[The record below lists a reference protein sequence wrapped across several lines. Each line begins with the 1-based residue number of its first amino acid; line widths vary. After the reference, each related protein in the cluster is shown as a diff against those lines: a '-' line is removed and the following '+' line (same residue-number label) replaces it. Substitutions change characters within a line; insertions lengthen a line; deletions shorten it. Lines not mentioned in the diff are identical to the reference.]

1 MKEYRD
7 HYFLKAKQENYPA
20 RSVYKLKEIDGRFK
34 IFRKGMK
41 VLDLGAAPG
50 SWSLGAAERVGAQGK
65 VLACDIQSTVTVF
78 PPNVEFHQE
87 DVFRRSETFER
98 QLAETGPFHVVM
110 SDMAPQTTGT
120 KFTDQARAGCPLAQQ
135 PVQFRASLQPQPYKQ
150 HFTAGPDIGSRA
162 IQSGSEPVFQFIQ
175 RSSAAQIHIQRL
187 PDRRAEG
194 TEGRAHRIPA
204 IGPGFRRHQQAPLF
218 AGLVDVQ
225 PLRTAG
231 VGRQRFPA
239 DLAAVVDV
247 PERPVIHAGRLQIL
261 LRERRVPGHSIG
273 IAGRGVQQPHVKAA
287 RLRAPEERGEVPGFP
302 A

>member
-1 MKEYRD
+1 MRE
-7 HYFLKAKQENYPA
+7 Q
-20 RSVYKLKEIDGRFK
+20 RSQRAFPQSLQSRSRACRF
-34 IFRKGMK
+34 GQ
-41 VLDLGAAPG
+41 
-50 SWSLGAAERVGAQGK
+50 AEHLPEQI
-65 VLACDIQSTVTVF
+65 LALQQS
-78 PPNVEFHQE
+78 PPLH
-87 DVFRRSETFER
+87 
-98 QLAETGPFHVVM
+98 TGPGGDVVIL
-110 SDMAPQTTGT
+110 DPDPRYAVAALTQPIRQ
-120 KFTDQARAGCPLAQQ
+120 FRAGCPLAQQ

-150 HFTAGPDIGSRA
+150 HFTAGPDLGSRA

>member
-87 DVFRRSETFER
+87 DVFRRSEAFER

-120 KFTDQARAGCPLAQQ
+120 KFTDQARSLELCLEALA
-135 PVQFRASLQPQPYKQ
+135 VAEKYLVKGGSFVVKI
-150 HFTAGPDIGSRA
+150 FMGPDVG
-162 IQSGSEPVFQFIQ
+162 
-175 RSSAAQIHIQRL
+175 AAQRYAPPVRPRDLVQTSEFPRGKQINVF
-187 PDRRAEG
+187 RRA
-194 TEGRAHRIPA
+194 
-204 IGPGFRRHQQAPLF
+204 
-218 AGLVDVQ
+218 GLQ
-225 PLRTAG
+225 G
-231 VGRQRFPA
+231 
-239 DLAAVVDV
+239 
-247 PERPVIHAGRLQIL
+247 
-261 LRERRVPGHSIG
+261 
-273 IAGRGVQQPHVKAA
+273 
-287 RLRAPEERGEVPGFP
+287 ERGGRRPGLTVHAVPAMTLFLV
-302 A
+302 

>member
-87 DVFRRSETFER
+87 DVFRRSEAFER

-120 KFTDQARAGCPLAQQ
+120 KFTDQARSLELCLEALA
-135 PVQFRASLQPQPYKQ
+135 VAEKYLVKGGSFVVKISLATLRKIKEEGVTF
-150 HFTAGPDIGSRA
+150 HSHVDGRKIFMGPDVGELLKGMRPRFARVTSFKPQSSRVE
-162 IQSGSEPVFQFIQ
+162 SKETFFVG
-175 RSSAAQIHIQRL
+175 L
-187 PDRRAEG
+187 
-194 TEGRAHRIPA
+194 
-204 IGPGFRRHQQAPLF
+204 GFK
-218 AGLVDVQ
+218 GKE
-225 PLRTAG
+225 
-231 VGRQRFPA
+231 A
-239 DLAAVVDV
+239 D
-247 PERPVIHAGRLQIL
+247 G
-261 LRERRVPGHSIG
+261 
-273 IAGRGVQQPHVKAA
+273 A
-287 RLRAPEERGEVPGFP
+287 RD
-302 A
+302 

>member
-87 DVFRRSETFER
+87 DVFRRSEAFER

-120 KFTDQARAGCPLAQQ
+120 KFTDQARSLELCLEALA
-135 PVQFRASLQPQPYKQ
+135 VAEKYLVKGGSLW
-150 HFTAGPDIGSRA
+150 SRFSWGRT
-162 IQSGSEPVFQFIQ
+162 SGSCSKVCAPG
-175 RSSAAQIHIQRL
+175 S
-187 PDRRAEG
+187 
-194 TEGRAHRIPA
+194 PA
-204 IGPGFRRHQQAPLF
+204 
-218 AGLVDVQ
+218 
-225 PLRTAG
+225 
-231 VGRQRFPA
+231 
-239 DLAAVVDV
+239 
-247 PERPVIHAGRLQIL
+247 
-261 LRERRVPGHSIG
+261 
-273 IAGRGVQQPHVKAA
+273 
-287 RLRAPEERGEVPGFP
+287 
-302 A
+302 